1 MILLFAWML
10 FLVEIYVVNV
20 AEIGKEDEVS
30 GNIGSGSMFA
40 WVCSWSV
47 WIVGKAVNNFLKKMG
62 ISLHFHP

>member
-1 MILLFAWML
+1 MIFLFAWML

-40 WVCSWSV
+40 WVCSWSGV
-47 WIVGKAVNNFLKKMG
+47 
-62 ISLHFHP
+62 

>member
-40 WVCSWSV
+40 WVCSWS
-47 WIVGKAVNNFLKKMG
+47 GEQFLL
-62 ISLHFHP
+62 SFFSFHCRL